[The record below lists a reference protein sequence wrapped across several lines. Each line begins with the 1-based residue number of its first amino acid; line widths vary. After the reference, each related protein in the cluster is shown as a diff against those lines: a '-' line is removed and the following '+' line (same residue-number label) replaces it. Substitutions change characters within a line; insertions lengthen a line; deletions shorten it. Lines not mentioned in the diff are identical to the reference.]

1 MTIKTIL
8 AVTGLEAND
17 DDLHRAAELCGEIDA
32 HLSVLVLAVAAP
44 PPAGEYAAM
53 ASDVWARERK
63 EDAERLDARTEAVSK
78 LVAALPVP
86 GDVASD
92 YVEQA
97 WADDAIG
104 RRARYTDLVL
114 AGPGLRDNPTLW
126 DKMLEGVLFSS
137 GTPLLLVPQ
146 GVTPSLRP
154 ERVTVAWD
162 ARPEASRAVR
172 AALDLIVGAKEV
184 SLALVDP
191 VAGNA
196 VYGEEPGADL
206 ATYLSRHGARVTV
219 DRLPSQGRSV
229 ADILRRHATD
239 KDAELMV
246 MGAYGHSRL
255 RERLFG
261 GVTKSMLEQPPVPVL
276 MAR

>member
-17 DDLHRAAELCGEIDA
+17 DDLHLAAELCGEIDG
-32 HLSVLVLAVAAP
+32 HLSVLVLTIAAP
-44 PPAGEYAAM
+44 APAGEYAAM
-53 ASDVWARERK
+53 ASDIWAKERQ
-63 EDAERLDARTEAVSK
+63 EDIERLRARTEAVSK

-104 RRARYTDLVL
+104 RRARYADLVL
-114 AGPGLRDNPTLW
+114 AGPGLQDNPILW

-206 ATYLSRHGARVTV
+206 AAYLSRHGAKVSV
-219 DRLPSQGRSV
+219 DRLPSQGHSV
-229 ADILRRHATD
+229 ADVLCRHTID
-239 KDAELMV
+239 KAADLMV

>member
-1 MTIKTIL
+1 
-8 AVTGLEAND
+8 
-17 DDLHRAAELCGEIDA
+17 
-32 HLSVLVLAVAAP
+32 
-44 PPAGEYAAM
+44 
-53 ASDVWARERK
+53 
-63 EDAERLDARTEAVSK
+63 
-78 LVAALPVP
+78 
-86 GDVASD
+86 
-92 YVEQA
+92 
-97 WADDAIG
+97 
-104 RRARYTDLVL
+104 
-114 AGPGLRDNPTLW
+114 
-126 DKMLEGVLFSS
+126 
-137 GTPLLLVPQ
+137 
-146 GVTPSLRP
+146 
-154 ERVTVAWD
+154 
-162 ARPEASRAVR
+162 
-172 AALDLIVGAKEV
+172 LIVGAKEV

-206 ATYLSRHGARVTV
+206 ATYLSRHGAKVTV

>member
-1 MTIKTIL
+1 
-8 AVTGLEAND
+8 
-17 DDLHRAAELCGEIDA
+17 
-32 HLSVLVLAVAAP
+32 
-44 PPAGEYAAM
+44 
-53 ASDVWARERK
+53 
-63 EDAERLDARTEAVSK
+63 
-78 LVAALPVP
+78 
-86 GDVASD
+86 
-92 YVEQA
+92 
-97 WADDAIG
+97 
-104 RRARYTDLVL
+104 
-114 AGPGLRDNPTLW
+114 
-126 DKMLEGVLFSS
+126 MLEGVLFSS

-246 MGAYGHSRL
+246 MGAYGHSRV
-255 RERLFG
+255 REIVFG
-261 GVTKSMLEQPPVPVL
+261 GVTRQFLEAMTVPVL
-276 MAR
+276 MSH